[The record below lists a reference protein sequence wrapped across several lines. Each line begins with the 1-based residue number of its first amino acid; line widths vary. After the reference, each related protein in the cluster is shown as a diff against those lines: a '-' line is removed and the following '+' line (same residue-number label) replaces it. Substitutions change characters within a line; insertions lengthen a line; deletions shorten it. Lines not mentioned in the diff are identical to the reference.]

1 MESIFG
7 DLLVV
12 HQTADPIDFTDFTL
26 TSIPDLTSGEQHSKA
41 QIFSVFGS
49 TVKFIFKCCHSG
61 LLIIFLPL

>member
-26 TSIPDLTSGEQHSKA
+26 TSIPDLTSGEQHSEA
-41 QIFSVFGS
+41 QIFCVWLHCKVYYF
-49 TVKFIFKCCHSG
+49 
-61 LLIIFLPL
+61 